1 MARLRHLTSGTAH
14 YLEHESLL
22 GRAQAATVCSD
33 LPSVSLHHATVRWS
47 DSGQW
52 QIEDLNSRNGTLV
65 DGERL
70 APGVVRRL
78 EAGTRIALGTP
89 DNRYDLE
96 DASAPTVMLLPLGGG
111 EPLWPLD
118 EQILAL
124 PAADAPTHTLY
135 AHPSGLWLLEGPT
148 DTRPLQHGDIV
159 AVDES
164 RWRFSCPK
172 AVNRTLTVP
181 TAKLAMPVAATSG
194 FGYVRELRLL
204 LKVSAD
210 EETVLL
216 TLSGAG
222 QTRELDYRA
231 CFYLLLTL
239 ARCRLRQGLPKSIRV
254 DSQGWVEVGALCEM
268 LRKNEQHLNID
279 IYRLRRVC
287 AELGVLDA
295 SSIVERRGP
304 PRRLRLGTELVRVEA
319 WG

>member
-1 MARLRHLTSGTAH
+1 MARLRHSASGTAH

-47 DSGQW
+47 DAGQW
-52 QIEDLNSRNGTLV
+52 QIEDLNSRNGTFV
-65 DGERL
+65 DSERL
-70 APGVVRRL
+70 APGVVRAL
-78 EAGTRIALGTP
+78 QAGARIALGTP
-89 DNRYDLE
+89 DNCYELE

-135 AHPSGLWLLEGPT
+135 AHPSGLWLLEGPN

-159 AVDES
+159 AVDGS

-181 TAKLAMPVAATSG
+181 ATKLAIPTGAASS
-194 FGYVRELRLL
+194 FGCVRDLQLL

-216 TLSGAG
+216 SLSGGG

-239 ARCRLRQGLPKSIRV
+239 ARCRLRQGLPKSVRV

-287 AELGVLDA
+287 AEQGVLDA
-295 SSIVERRGP
+295 SNIVERRGP
-304 PRRLRLGTELVRVEA
+304 PRRLRLGTEWVRVEPL
-319 WG
+319 

>member
-1 MARLRHLTSGTAH
+1 MARLRHLASGTAH

-52 QIEDLNSRNGTLV
+52 QIEDLNSRNGTFV

-78 EAGTRIALGTP
+78 EAGTQIALGTP
-89 DNRYDLE
+89 DHRYALE

-135 AHPSGLWLLEGPT
+135 AHPSGLWLLEGPN

-159 AVDES
+159 AVHES

-181 TAKLAMPVAATSG
+181 ATKLAIPTGAASG
-194 FGYVRELRLL
+194 FGYVRELQLL

-210 EETVLL
+210 EESVLL
-216 TLSGAG
+216 SLSGAG

-231 CFYLLLTL
+231 CFDLLLTL
-239 ARCRLRQGLPKSIRV
+239 ARCRLRQGLPKAIRV

-279 IYRLRRVC
+279 VYRLRRVC

-295 SSIVERRGP
+295 SNVVERRGP
-304 PRRLRLGTELVRVEA
+304 PRRLRLGTELVRIEPL
-319 WG
+319 